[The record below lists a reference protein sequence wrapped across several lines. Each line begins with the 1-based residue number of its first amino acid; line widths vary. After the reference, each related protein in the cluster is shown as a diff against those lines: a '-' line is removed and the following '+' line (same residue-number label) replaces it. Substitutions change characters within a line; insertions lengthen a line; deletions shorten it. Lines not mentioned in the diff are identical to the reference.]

1 MTKTGEVIEVGGRA
15 ELREWYLGHLRPI
28 LLEGVDD
35 GIVEPGAVE
44 ELDYQLADL
53 LASPADLD
61 EATA

>member
-1 MTKTGEVIEVGGRA
+1 MTVETSAA

-44 ELDYQLADL
+44 ELDYQLAGL
-53 LASPADLD
+53 LELPRKRA
-61 EATA
+61 EVTV

>member
-1 MTKTGEVIEVGGRA
+1 MTAETSTA

-44 ELDYQLADL
+44 ELDYQLAGL
-53 LASPADLD
+53 LELPRKRA
-61 EATA
+61 EVTA

>member
-1 MTKTGEVIEVGGRA
+1 VTAETSTA

-44 ELDYQLADL
+44 ELDYQLARL
-53 LASPADLD
+53 LELPRNPAGV
-61 EATA
+61 TA